1 MTYKTAIRILMEIF
15 IRNGYVRIKDESK
28 LKANGSN
35 SYKKGYEIRF
45 LPKDDIESER
55 LQTAISTLNFYVSKT
70 FMKHGRVV
78 QPLYGKDITL
88 EFRDLQTNPD

>member
-15 IRNGYVRIKDESK
+15 IRNGYVRIKNESK
-28 LKANGSN
+28 LKANGSK

-45 LPKDDIESER
+45 LPKEDIELER

-70 FMKHGRVV
+70 FMKRGRVV

>member
-1 MTYKTAIRILMEIF
+1 MTNKTAIRVLKEIF
-15 IRNGYVRIKDESK
+15 IRNDYIRIKDESK
-28 LKANGSN
+28 LKANGSQ

-45 LPKDDIESER
+45 LPKEDIESER

-78 QPLYGKDITL
+78 QPLYGKNITL
-88 EFRDLQTNPD
+88 EFINLQTNPD